1 MIVQSKAVPSDA
13 FASIFRAAFQF
24 ASVSALVLLLA
35 FFAICPQPA
44 AAQSATSGSVSGTVN
59 DPSGA
64 VVPLATV
71 ELTSKDTNAVVSM
84 QTNSS
89 GQYTFQNVRPG
100 SYKVTVKMTGFRT
113 ASVASLAVEVN
124 KATELDV
131 KMEVGGDN
139 QIVEV
144 VSTSVA
150 QLQTTDAQIGN
161 SISMSQ
167 ISRLPALSRSVT
179 ELLNL
184 QPGVVPAGNGLQSR
198 TTGAVD
204 DQNTVTLDGI
214 DVTAVVVGLT
224 TSVPA
229 PQDSVEEF
237 RMNVSNP
244 NSDLTRASGGQMTL
258 VGRHGSNQMHGSG
271 YGFFQNSVLN
281 ANTWD
286 NNAAK
291 VLKPDIADKRYG
303 GRWGGAIKKDKTFL
317 FANYEARDFDQVQQ
331 TNRTVPT
338 DSLKAGIL
346 RFRDGAG
353 NIISYDLKT
362 SQACGATGNQA
373 CDPRGI
379 GISPS
384 TKAQLGLMPV
394 SNLNSGGDGLN
405 TLSYLANIPT
415 PVQDRYLV
423 GRLDHKFT
431 DNITFNGSY
440 TFFRRIQYGIGDISV
455 KDQTSVVQQPQRG
468 TLLAGSVT
476 ANLKPNLINVARF
489 GFVRDVQ
496 PNLATSPTAAASL
509 LNIPG
514 TNTSAGPIGLLIGGG
529 TTAFLDS
536 PIDMDTQRA
545 RFQASYSRS
554 YQFNDD
560 VTWIKG
566 KHIFRFGGEFRPI
579 WYRHD
584 RADKV
589 VGSISSLVATVDQG
603 SFLTIPSTNT
613 PQVCAT
619 ATAANCIK
627 SSDVTNWGRYY
638 ASVLGIV
645 DNVNVLAV
653 RDAALKAQPFG
664 TNLVNVTWNY
674 ATSFNAQDTWR
685 LSKSLTL
692 SYGLS
697 WGFQPPPSESQ
708 GRQTVQVD
716 LSNNNA
722 LVNPTTYLANK
733 LAAAKAGQVYN
744 PNFGWIPVEQ
754 AGHSVYNTVYNA
766 FSPRVALAYSP
777 DGTGMFGKLFGDRK
791 TALRGGF
798 GLLYDRSNL
807 VQNVLIPMLGVGF
820 GQTISING
828 PLCNASGAAGAGCN
842 ASSSNQ
848 AISSYRVGVDGSIPL
863 PTVPPAS
870 VPISPQRLSETLSFQ
885 VDPFSKLGKS
895 YNFDFSIQRELPG
908 GFVVDA
914 AYVGRFARNLPQAIN
929 LTQSPYMFSDPASNQ
944 TFAQAYDSVRG
955 LLRGGTKVADI
966 PNQPFFENQFKGLTG
981 VTGFTG
987 ASATQAILNKQA
999 SNFTNGNVSTLF
1011 LQMGTYRRS
1020 LGLQPFNNDQSQV
1033 EFMRTYIGKTNY
1045 NGLLVTVAKRMS
1057 KGLLINANYTLSKA
1071 LDNGVFNQNSAG
1083 FYQNS
1088 FFPEVQYG
1096 RSPFDRTHV
1105 FNVNFVYELPAGKNH
1120 RLAFN
1125 NGFDRI
1131 LSGWF
1136 VAGIATAWSGVPLIV
1151 SDTSGGQT
1159 WGNATVLG
1167 GASGAIQTGS
1177 VSTGLN
1183 APISGTG
1190 YNFFG
1195 NNKADI
1201 TNFRPVLLSSDGRD
1215 GRSTPITGLGY
1226 KNMDISISK
1235 DTKITERLNSKFAAD
1250 FFNVFNHPN
1259 FANPS
1264 QANLNITNP
1273 NTFGTINASYVPP
1286 NRTNSARWIQLSIRL
1301 EF

>member
-1 MIVQSKAVPSDA
+1 
-13 FASIFRAAFQF
+13 
-24 ASVSALVLLLA
+24 VSALVFLLA
-35 FFAICPQPA
+35 FLAIVPQQA
-44 AAQSATSGSVSGTVN
+44 SAQSATAGAVSGTVT

-71 ELTSKDTNAVVSM
+71 ELTSADTNAVLSM
-84 QTNSS
+84 QTNSA

-100 SYKVTVKMTGFRT
+100 AYKVTVKMAGFRT
-113 ASVASLAVEVN
+113 ASVANLSVEVN
-124 KATELDV
+124 KSTDLDV

-144 VSTSVA
+144 VSTNVA

-167 ISRLPALSRSVT
+167 ISRLPALTRSAT
-179 ELLNL
+179 ELMNL

-244 NSDLTRASGGQMTL
+244 NSDLTRGSGGQMTL

-286 NNAAK
+286 NDAAR

-303 GRWGGAIKKDKTFL
+303 GRWGGALKKDKTFL
-317 FANYEARDFDQVQQ
+317 FVNYEARDFDQVQQ
-331 TNRTVPT
+331 TSRTVPT

-362 SQACGATGNQA
+362 SQACGPTGNQA

-384 TKAQLGLMPV
+384 TKAQLGLMPA

-431 DNITFNGSY
+431 DNITFNGAY

-455 KDQTSVVQQPQRG
+455 KDQTSVIQQPQRG
-468 TLLAGSVT
+468 TVLSAGVT
-476 ANLKPNLINVARF
+476 ANVKPNLINIARF

-496 PNLATSPTAAASL
+496 PSLATSPTVAAGL

-514 TNTSAGPIGLLIGGG
+514 TNTAAGPIGLLIGGG

-560 VTWIKG
+560 ITWIKG

-603 SFLTIPSTNT
+603 SFLTIPATNT
-613 PQVCAT
+613 PVVCAT
-619 ATAANCIK
+619 ATSANCIK

-638 ASVLGIV
+638 SSVLGIV

-653 RDAALKAQPFG
+653 RDATLKAQPFG
-664 TNLVNVTWNY
+664 TNLVNVTWSY
-674 ATSFNAQDTWR
+674 ATNFNAQDTWR

-697 WGFQPPPSESQ
+697 WGFQTPPSESQ

-722 LVNPTTYLANK
+722 LVNPQTYLAAK
-733 LAAAKAGQVYN
+733 LAAAKSGQVYN

-754 AGHSVYNTVYNA
+754 AGHPVFNTVYNA

-777 DGTGMFGKLFGDRK
+777 DGTGMFGKFFGDRK
-791 TALRGGF
+791 TAIRGGF

-848 AISSYRVGVDGSIPL
+848 AISAYRVGVDGSIPL
-863 PTVPPAS
+863 PTVPAAT
-870 VPISPQRLSETLSFQ
+870 VPVSPQNLSETLSFQ

-895 YNFDFSIQRELPG
+895 YNFDFSLQRELPG
-908 GFVVDA
+908 GFVVDV

-929 LTQSPYMFSDPASNQ
+929 LTQSAYMFTDQASSQ
-944 TFAQAYDSVRG
+944 SFAQAYDTIRG
-955 LLRGGTKVADI
+955 LLRNGTTVANI

-981 VTGFTG
+981 VAGFTG

-1033 EFMRTYIGKTNY
+1033 EFMRTYIGRTNY
-1045 NGLLVTVAKRMS
+1045 NGALITVAKRMS
-1057 KGLLINANYTLSKA
+1057 KGLLINANYTWSKA

-1096 RSPFDRTHV
+1096 PSPFDRRHV
-1105 FNVNFVYELPAGKNH
+1105 FNLNFVYELPAGKGH

-1136 VAGIATAWSGVPLIV
+1136 VAGIATAWTGVPLIV

-1159 WGNATVLG
+1159 WGNATILG

-1201 TNFRPVLLSSDGRD
+1201 TNFRPVQLSSDGRD

-1226 KNMDISISK
+1226 KNVDFSVSK
-1235 DTKITERLNSKFAAD
+1235 DTRITERLNSKFAAD
-1250 FFNVFNHPN
+1250 FFNLFNHPN
-1259 FANPS
+1259 FANPT

-1273 NTFGTINASYVPP
+1273 NTFGTINATFVAP